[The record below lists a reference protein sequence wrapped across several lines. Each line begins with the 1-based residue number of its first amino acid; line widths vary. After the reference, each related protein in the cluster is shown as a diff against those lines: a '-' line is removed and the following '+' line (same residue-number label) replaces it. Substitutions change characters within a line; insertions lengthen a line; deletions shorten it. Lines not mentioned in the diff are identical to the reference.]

1 MKNITLNLCFEGKV
15 MPDEEYP
22 HPEGALLAKLLK
34 AELGNRSWKVDEIEN
49 SRDSGWEIGCLKADS
64 RISISFAKMEENL
77 WFLQIEPTRIPS
89 LFSRMLFKKANS
101 CSPQEV
107 YKLALEVDQI
117 VKSYQGLSGFLW
129 QWGAPPDEKTS
140 GANPLPPG

>member
-1 MKNITLNLCFEGKV
+1 MKNISLNLCFEGKV

-34 AELGNRSWKVDEIEN
+34 AELGKRSWKAGEIEN
-49 SRDSGWEIGCLKADS
+49 SRDSGWEIGCLKAES
-64 RISISFAKMEENL
+64 KISISFARMEQNL
-77 WFLQIEPTRIPS
+77 WFLQIEPTKIPG
-89 LFSRMLFKKANS
+89 LLSRVLFKKTNS
-101 CSPQEV
+101 CTPQEV

-117 VKSYQGLSGFLW
+117 VKSYQGISGFLW
-129 QWGAPPDEKTS
+129 QWDAPPDEKTS